1 MPLQPALLG
10 GLFIGVLS
18 ALPVVNLA
26 NCCCLWVIGGGMLAA
41 YLDQAPNRAG
51 NIARGALD
59 GLLAGVIGA
68 FVFLMAS
75 TVIGTLMAPLQERM
89 IEEMLSGS
97 YDMPPEVRGWFEMMR
112 ERDTG
117 FLGHLIGFAFQLI
130 AGLIFGTLGG
140 VLGAVFFWRSDV
152 PPALG
157 GTQPPPP
164 LPPEL

>member
-18 ALPVVNLA
+18 ALPLVNIA

-41 YLDQAPNRAG
+41 YLDQAPNRGG
-51 NIARGALD
+51 NLARGALD
-59 GLLAGVIGA
+59 GLLAGIVGA

-75 TVIGTLMAPLQERM
+75 TVVGTLMAPLQERM
-89 IEEMLSGS
+89 IDEVLGGA
-97 YDMPPEVRGWFEMMR
+97 YDMPPDVRGFLEMMR
-112 ERDTG
+112 ARDTG
-117 FLGHLIGFAFQLI
+117 FFSHLIGFAFQLF
-130 AGLIFGTLGG
+130 AGMIFGTLGG
-140 VLGAVFFWRSDV
+140 VLGAVFFWRNDV

-164 LPPEL
+164 LPPQL